1 MQKMGLTP
9 KQQQV
14 YDFLRVYHKVNGY
27 YPSVREIG
35 VGKIDG
41 QQVLPERTSPTSVHR
56 YLSVLKE
63 RGWIDMMPGKARSIT
78 LL

>member
-27 YPSVREIG
+27 FPSVREIG

-56 YLSVLKE
+56 YLAVLKE